1 VEPPPAAAWDA
12 GMPGVGPVVAAL
24 QSFRRLRGG
33 QLLMVCIGL
42 GIAVLIVLGGIAD
55 AAWSAP
61 GNALAGCLDDNHG
74 RLQLRDSCTMLLV
87 LCAFRDS
94 IASRTV
100 SSTSEPA
107 YAVSQDGVIIAW
119 NRSAEAAFGYTATQ
133 AVGRK
138 CWDLL
143 AGQDV
148 FDNRYC
154 CQGCPL
160 REMAFCH
167 EPIKGSTLS
176 LKTASQERRKY
187 DICMLLVCDS
197 NGTEL
202 LVHLCHPSREAADAR
217 SGAAPAGR
225 TPAHSGRRA
234 LTPREVEV
242 LALLAD
248 GLETTEIASELCISV
263 ATARNH
269 LQHVLRKLRAHS
281 RVAAIARGRKLG
293 LV

>member
-1 VEPPPAAAWDA
+1 VEPPPPAAWDV
-12 GMPGVGPVVAAL
+12 GMPGVGLVVAAL
-24 QSFRRLRGG
+24 QSFRRLHRG
-33 QLLMVCIGL
+33 QLLIICAGL

-55 AAWSAP
+55 AAWSILDD
-61 GNALAGCLDDNHG
+61 ALAAHFEGLI
-74 RLQLRDSCTMLLV
+74 V
-87 LCAFRDS
+87 
-94 IASRTV
+94 
-100 SSTSEPA
+100 
-107 YAVSQDGVIIAW
+107 AW
-119 NRSAEAAFGYTATQ
+119 NKSAEAAFGYTATQ

-154 CQGCPL
+154 CQGCPI

-167 EPIKGSTLS
+167 EPIKGSTLTM
-176 LKTASQERRKY
+176 KTAMQERRKY

-202 LVHLCHPSREAADAR
+202 LVHLCHPAREAADAR
-217 SGAAPAGR
+217 PGAALAGR
-225 TPAHSGRRA
+225 TPARSGRRA

-248 GLETTEIASELCISV
+248 GLETREIASELCISV
-263 ATARNH
+263 ATSRNH

>member
-1 VEPPPAAAWDA
+1 
-12 GMPGVGPVVAAL
+12 MPGVGQVIAAL
-24 QSFRRLRGG
+24 WSFRCLHSG
-33 QLLMVCIGL
+33 QLLIVCVGL
-42 GIAVLIVLGGIAD
+42 GIVVLIFMGGIAD
-55 AAWSAP
+55 APWSILDD
-61 GNALAGCLDDNHG
+61 ALAGHFDGNHG
-74 RLQLRDSCTMLLV
+74 SLQLRDSSKILLA

-94 IASRTV
+94 IVSRTL

-107 YAVSQDGVIIAW
+107 FAVNQDGAIVAW
-119 NRSAEAAFGYTATQ
+119 NRSAEATFGYTATQ

-154 CQGCPL
+154 CQGCPI

-167 EPIKGSTLS
+167 EPIKGSTLTM
-176 LKTASQERRKY
+176 KTAMQERRKY

-202 LVHLCHPSREAADAR
+202 LVHLCHPARDAADAR
-217 SGAAPAGR
+217 PGAALAGR
-225 TPAHSGRRA
+225 TPVHSGRRA
-234 LTPREVEV
+234 LTQREVEV
-242 LALLAD
+242 LGLLAD
-248 GLETTEIASELCISV
+248 GLETRDIASELGISV

>member
-1 VEPPPAAAWDA
+1 
-12 GMPGVGPVVAAL
+12 MPGVGPVVAAL
-24 QSFRRLRGG
+24 RSFRRLHRGR
-33 QLLMVCIGL
+33 LLIVCVGL

-61 GNALAGCLDDNHG
+61 GDALARCLDDSHD
-74 RLQLRDSCTMLLV
+74 RLQLRDSCPMLLA

-94 IASRTV
+94 IASRTL

-107 YAVSQDGVIIAW
+107 YAVSQDGLIVAW
-119 NRSAEAAFGYTATQ
+119 NKSAEAAFGYTATQ

-154 CQGCPL
+154 CQGCPI

-167 EPIKGSTLS
+167 EPIKGSTLTM
-176 LKTASQERRKY
+176 KTAMQGRRKY

-197 NGTEL
+197 SGTEL
-202 LVHLCHPSREAADAR
+202 LVHLCHPAREAADAR
-217 SGAAPAGR
+217 PGAAPAGP
-225 TPAHSGRRA
+225 TPAYSGHRA
-234 LTPREVEV
+234 LTPREVEI

-248 GLETTEIASELCISV
+248 GLETREIASELCISV

>member
-1 VEPPPAAAWDA
+1 VRGA
-12 GMPGVGPVVAAL
+12 GMPGVGLVVAAL
-24 QSFRRLRGG
+24 QSFRRLHRV
-33 QLLMVCIGL
+33 QLLIICVGL
-42 GIAVLIVLGGIAD
+42 GIVVLTVLGGIAD
-55 AAWSAP
+55 AAWSILDD
-61 GNALAGCLDDNHG
+61 ALAAHFDGNHG
-74 RLQLRDSCTMLLV
+74 RLQLRDSCPMLLA

-94 IASRTV
+94 IASRTL

-107 YAVSQDGVIIAW
+107 YAVNQDGLIVAW
-119 NRSAEAAFGYTATQ
+119 NKSAETAFGYTATQ

-154 CQGCPL
+154 CQGCPI

-167 EPIKGSTLS
+167 EPIKGSTLTM
-176 LKTASQERRKY
+176 KTAMQERRKY

-202 LVHLCHPSREAADAR
+202 LVHLCHPARDAADAR
-217 SGAAPAGR
+217 PGAALAGR
-225 TPAHSGRRA
+225 TPVRSGRRA

-248 GLETTEIASELCISV
+248 GLETREIASELCISV
-263 ATARNH
+263 ATSRNH